1 MRRFQFRLVTLL
13 RLREA
18 VRDERRRQLAE
29 SFQAAEALAARLES
43 VARELDQLR
52 RRHAASEGQV
62 NLVGLLDA
70 DRYEAVLRDERRQV
84 DERLSALGSEIVQR
98 REALLA
104 ADRDVRALEQLR
116 DTHEHRYLAEEERR
130 STKELDEAAL
140 RRHAAGVGRWV
151 RG

>member
-18 VRDERRRQLAE
+18 VRDERRRQLAD
-29 SFQAAEALAARLES
+29 SIRAAEALAARRETIAGEL
-43 VARELDQLR
+43 ARFR
-52 RRHAASEGQV
+52 RRCSAPAGQV

-84 DERLSALGSEIVQR
+84 DERLSALESEIDQR

-116 DTHEHRYLAEEERR
+116 DTHERRFLAEDERR

-140 RRHAAGVGRWV
+140 RRHAAGVGR
-151 RG
+151 